1 LIEMERAEVQRWL
14 DDYVAAWKS
23 SDPEAIA
30 ALFSEDCEYSYRPH
44 GDTVHGREAIV
55 RSWLEDDPD
64 NPGTYDGSYEP
75 FAVEGELAVAVGTSS
90 YTDPEKVYDNCYLL
104 RFDSEGRCSEFTE
117 FFMKR
122 QADG

>member
-1 LIEMERAEVQRWL
+1 MERADVQRWL

-23 SDPEAIA
+23 YDREAIA

-64 NPGTYDGSYEP
+64 KPGTYDGSYVP
-75 FAVEGELAVAVGTSS
+75 FAVEGDAAVAVGTSS
-90 YTDPEKVYDNCYLL
+90 YTESDTVYDNCYLL
-104 RFDSEGRCSEFTE
+104 RFDAEGRCSEFTE